1 MSFLRVLLDK
11 YTHLKLNSVHT
22 VQTSHAINSDSSLR
36 LSVSESS
43 EWVCT
48 KTIFNNGSIVRGCK
62 KTYTG
67 ISKYEHHNFQ
77 ISPLFCPKNLSPDN
91 TTTLY

>member
-1 MSFLRVLLDK
+1 MFSFSDK
-11 YTHLKLNSVHT
+11 FCS
-22 VQTSHAINSDSSLR
+22 VQTLRAINSDSSLR

-48 KTIFNNGSIVRGCK
+48 KTIFNNGSTVRGCK

-67 ISKYEHHNFQ
+67 ISKYEQTSDFQ
-77 ISPLFCPKNLSPDN
+77 CLHISIIKYHYIDRR
-91 TTTLY
+91 